1 MNIKLITTKT
11 CMHSHA
17 IELELRDLG
26 LEYELI
32 YAEEHPEIV
41 SQFCIR
47 HASVLI
53 IDEQRVIDVEGLT
66 EGQLKTVLSLE

>member
-1 MNIKLITTKT
+1 MDIKLVTTKT
-11 CMHSHA
+11 CHLHS
-17 IELELRDLG
+17 IERELCDLG

-41 SQFCIR
+41 SQFGIH
-47 HASVLI
+47 HAPMLI
-53 IDEQRVIDVEGLT
+53 IDEQRVIVVEELT